1 MPINPAIAM
10 SFQAPK
16 FEDPMNNMIKM
27 EQIKAYQQNALA
39 KQLEAEVAQESLGQQ
54 RGLRNYLAGLEPGAS
69 PDMNMLARFGKTG
82 REYGK
87 DIAEAQSK
95 QMEMASKLYKEMYL
109 PILGQAKTRDDVLAW
124 HTAMEQDP
132 RLKGFLTPQGKA
144 MLPKSDADVPDYLET
159 TLIPISERYK
169 RDTTEA
175 ASQARLDAA
184 KIRAAATRAAA
195 ERTAE
200 RPFDLDGNL
209 VSPSG
214 KIIYQKTQTPE
225 KAPTSVEEYNFYAD
239 QEKREGRPVKSYE
252 QWVNAKNAPAAKQLT
267 PYQQQKIKDNVA
279 EDYKNLSKVFDDV
292 EGIVAG
298 IEDVRNSPGLEA
310 ETGYGSYLYSF
321 PEGEAAKAQTR
332 LDRLKGKITSIGKS
346 VASMSG
352 AIGSMAVAEWK
363 ILRDQVGALD
373 TAIKKGKTV
382 TEEELNSIE
391 SFAMG
396 FKNRAADA
404 YTKQYGEYFEQFPQY
419 QELPSFDPGKRQE
432 VKRKAATNSNAV
444 DTSNPLLGD

>member
-1 MPINPAIAM
+1 MAINPIAL
-10 SFQAPK
+10 QAK
-16 FEDPMNNMIKM
+16 AADTSGALNTLAAVRQIQAANQQRQMNQLAMEDAQRKRSS
-27 EQIKAYQQNALA
+27 EEAFKNALMTGDYKTPA
-39 KQLEAEVAQESLGQQ
+39 GMNRLMGIDPTSALALQKNLLDQETARKSALKSDLELFSKAAGGMPDTAE
-54 RGLRNYLAGLEPGAS
+54 NYSFLYKGAVGDNPALASFL
-69 PDMNMLARFGKTG
+69 PDPSQYKTG
-82 REYGK
+82 LMTQFAVG
-87 DIAEAQSK
+87 AE
-95 QMEMASKLYKEMYL
+95 
-109 PILGQAKTRDDVLAW
+109 
-124 HTAMEQDP
+124 
-132 RLKGFLTPQGKA
+132 
-144 MLPKSDADVPDYLET
+144 
-159 TLIPISERYK
+159 TLFK
-169 RDTTEA
+169 RATTESA
-175 ASQARLDAA
+175 NQARLDAA
-184 KIRAAATRAAA
+184 NIRAAATRAAA
-195 ERTAE
+195 ERAAE
-200 RPFDLDGNL
+200 RPFDVDGNL

-252 QWVNAKNAPAAKQLT
+252 QWVNSKNAPAAKQLT

-279 EDYKNLSKVFDDV
+279 TDYENLSKVFDDV

-321 PEGEAAKAQTR
+321 PESEAAKAQTR

-346 VASMSG
+346 VAAMSG

-382 TEEELNSIE
+382 TEEELSSIE

>member
-1 MPINPAIAM
+1 MAINPIAL
-10 SFQAPK
+10 QAK
-16 FEDPMNNMIKM
+16 AADTSGALNTLAAVRQIQAANQQRQMNQLAMEDAQRKRSS
-27 EQIKAYQQNALA
+27 EEAFKNALMTGDYKTPA
-39 KQLEAEVAQESLGQQ
+39 GMNRLMGIDPTSALALQKNLLDQETARKSALKSDLELFSKAAGGMPDTAE
-54 RGLRNYLAGLEPGAS
+54 NYSFLYKGAIGDNPALASFL
-69 PDMNMLARFGKTG
+69 PDPSQYKTG
-82 REYGK
+82 LMTQFAVG
-87 DIAEAQSK
+87 
-95 QMEMASKLYKEMYL
+95 
-109 PILGQAKTRDDVLAW
+109 V
-124 HTAMEQDP
+124 
-132 RLKGFLTPQGKA
+132 
-144 MLPKSDADVPDYLET
+144 ET
-159 TLIPISERYK
+159 LFK
-169 RDTTEA
+169 RATTESA
-175 ASQARLDAA
+175 NQARLDAA
-184 KIRAAATRAAA
+184 NIRAAATRAAA

-252 QWVNAKNAPAAKQLT
+252 QWVNSKNAPAAKQLT

-279 EDYKNLSKVFDDV
+279 TDYENLSKVFDDV

-321 PEGEAAKAQTR
+321 PESEAAKAQTR

-346 VASMSG
+346 VAAMSG

>member
-16 FEDPMNNMIKM
+16 FEDPMNNLIKM

-54 RGLRNYLAGLEPGAS
+54 RGLSNYLAGLESGAS

-87 DIAEAQSK
+87 DFTETQSK
-95 QMEMASKLYKEMYL
+95 QIEMASNLYKEKYL
-109 PILGQAKTRDDVLAW
+109 PILGQARTRDDVLAW
-124 HTAMEQDP
+124 HKSMEDDP
-132 RLKGFLTPQGKA
+132 KVQPILTPQGKA
-144 MLPKSDADVPDYLET
+144 MLPKTDAEVPDYIET
-159 TLIPISERYK
+159 TLVPISDRYK

-175 ASQARLDAA
+175 ASQARLNAA
-184 KIRAAATRAAA
+184 NIRAAATRDAA
-195 ERTAE
+195 ERTSKK
-200 RPFDLDGNL
+200 P
-209 VSPSG
+209 
-214 KIIYQKTQTPE
+214 
-225 KAPTSVEEYNFYAD
+225 PTSVSEYNYYAE
-239 QEKREGRPVKSYE
+239 QETKAGRPVKSYE
-252 QWVNAKNAPAAKQLT
+252 QWANAKNAPAAKQLT
-267 PYQQQKIKDNVA
+267 PYQQQKLKESVA
-279 EDYKNLSKVFDDV
+279 ADYKNLSKVFDDV

-310 ETGYGSYLYSF
+310 ETGYGSYLFSL
-321 PEGEAAKAQTR
+321 PEGEAAKAETR
-332 LDRLKGKITSIGKS
+332 IDRLKGKITSIAKS

-352 AIGSMAVAEWK
+352 ALGSMAVAELK

-396 FKNRAADA
+396 FKNRATDA
-404 YTKQYGEYFEQFPQY
+404 YTKQYGDYFEQFPQY
-419 QELPSFDPGKRQE
+419 QELPSFDPSKRQE
-432 VKRKAATNSNAV
+432 VKPKAATNSSV

>member
-1 MPINPAIAM
+1 MAINPIAL
-10 SFQAPK
+10 QAK
-16 FEDPMNNMIKM
+16 AADTSGALNTLAAVRQIQAANQQRQMNQLAMEDAQRKRSS
-27 EQIKAYQQNALA
+27 EEAFKNALMTGDYKTPA
-39 KQLEAEVAQESLGQQ
+39 GMNRLMGIDPTSALALQKNLLDQETARKSALKSDLELFSKAAGGMPDTAE
-54 RGLRNYLAGLEPGAS
+54 NYSFLYKGAVGDNPALASFL
-69 PDMNMLARFGKTG
+69 PDPSQYKTG
-82 REYGK
+82 LMTQFAVG
-87 DIAEAQSK
+87 AE
-95 QMEMASKLYKEMYL
+95 
-109 PILGQAKTRDDVLAW
+109 
-124 HTAMEQDP
+124 
-132 RLKGFLTPQGKA
+132 
-144 MLPKSDADVPDYLET
+144 
-159 TLIPISERYK
+159 TLFK
-169 RDTTEA
+169 RATTESA
-175 ASQARLDAA
+175 NQARLDAA
-184 KIRAAATRAAA
+184 NIRAAATRAAA
-195 ERTAE
+195 ERAAE
-200 RPFDLDGNL
+200 RPFDVDGNL

-252 QWVNAKNAPAAKQLT
+252 QWVNSKNAPAAKQLT

-279 EDYKNLSKVFDDV
+279 TDYENLSKVFDDV

-321 PEGEAAKAQTR
+321 PESEAAKAQTR

-346 VASMSG
+346 VAAMSG